1 MLDLKFV
8 LKLKL
13 VNIIRSSFELA
24 VVAVIIMDGDNITTA
39 TTELVESS
47 MNYDSVKV
55 HTA

>member
-24 VVAVIIMDGDNITTA
+24 IVVVIIMDGDNITTA